1 MSEQNQNQNKKQ
13 PREQR
18 KPRAPA
24 KQLQRFMFDDPSI
37 MEIGIDE
44 AGRGPMFGRV
54 YAAAVILPKTS
65 TDKDGIIDDFPH
77 ELMKD
82 SKKFTSAKKL
92 AEVAQII
99 MEKSIAY
106 SVKYA
111 ENTEIDAMNPLK
123 ATMKIM
129 NDCVSEIL
137 DKMSLDNG
145 LGLNFEHNYHLLV
158 DGSYFRPRVR
168 MSKDGRKLGTTPY
181 TCVTSGDDTFT
192 SIAAASILAKY
203 HRDAYIDRMCDE
215 HEGLDD
221 IYGLR
226 KHKGY
231 GTKQHLDAIKQYG
244 ITKWHRRTFGICKD
258 APLIEFEVQ
267 DE

>member
-1 MSEQNQNQNKKQ
+1 MSEQKQKQ
-13 PREQR
+13 PRKQ
-18 KPRAPA
+18 RAPA
-24 KQLQRFMFDDPSI
+24 KQLQRFMFDDPEI

-54 YAAAVILPKTS
+54 YAAAVILPKNITNG
-65 TDKDGIIDDFPH
+65 DADGSGCQNDGFPH